1 MNKMSKRYLVL
12 TVLGLLVAGSVS
24 AYVLLSPARTWDSAP
39 NYTVDSRG
47 LTGVADSDGGATAVV
62 NAINNSSVGWN
73 SAGSGTVVQA
83 HKGSVSGF
91 SLGDGVPMLNFTD
104 PQNACTGNCLAATF
118 TSYYSS
124 RGDGTYRIY
133 DADIVTN
140 TSHAWTSQ
148 SEDPGGSGCSGEYYI
163 EGVMVHEV
171 GHGIGLAHTTVSG
184 ATMYPSVSA
193 CNNAPASIASD
204 DAAGINALYGSG
216 GGGGG
221 GAPCTGCDHFSGSLT
236 GTGDYDYQP
245 NGTYYYSSSSGTH
258 KGWLEGPSG
267 ADFDLYLWKWNG
279 SSWSTVA
286 SSTSSSSSES
296 ISYSGSSGYY
306 VWRIYSYSGSG
317 SYDFWTDHP

>member
-1 MNKMSKRYLVL
+1 MNKRLVSL
-12 TVLGLLVAGSVS
+12 PVLLALAALVVAGSGS
-24 AYVLLSPARTWDSAP
+24 AYVLLSPQRTWDNPP

-73 SAGSGTVVQA
+73 SAGSGTVISA

-104 PQNACTGNCLAATF
+104 PQSACTGNCLAATF

-124 RGDGTYRIY
+124 RGNGTYRIT

-140 TSHAWTSQ
+140 TAHSWTSQ

-163 EGVMVHEV
+163 EGVMVHET
-171 GHGIGLAHTTVSG
+171 GHGIGLAHSTVSG

-193 CNNAPASIASD
+193 CNNGPASIATD
-204 DAAGINALYGSG
+204 DANGINALYGSS

-221 GAPCTGCDHFSGSLT
+221 GAPCTGCTHYSGSLS
-236 GTGDYDYQP
+236 GSGDYDYQP
-245 NGTYYYSSSSGTH
+245 NGNYYYSGAGH
-258 KGWLEGPSG
+258 QKGWLEGPSG
-267 ADFDLYLWKWNG
+267 SDFDLYLWKWNG

-286 SSTSSSSSES
+286 SSLSSSSSES
-296 ISYSGSSGYY
+296 IDYNGSSGYY

-317 SYDFWTDHP
+317 SYDFWLDSP